1 MKDFGMGAAQWG
13 YDRMEPREGFYV
25 EPEPEPALEPFE
37 DKWDKETEEGIL
49 KRRIEREEN
58 RA

>member
-25 EPEPEPALEPFE
+25 EPEPEKTFT
-37 DKWDKETEEGIL
+37 DKWEDESDGE
-49 KRRIEREEN
+49 
-58 RA
+58 